1 MDFGLC
7 DRPSPSL
14 VRHFIAHSW
23 GLYRPIVAVP
33 VVWNLLAVPSRKI
46 TKTTLDRSREL
57 RYRAGVFGHA
67 SPRLERNEVLTNIVV
82 SVVRT
87 CTRFALP
94 VVIFSVLLSI
104 GAGFYTARNFS
115 INTDINKLISPDLD
129 WRKRDNQFEEAFD
142 RERLILAVV
151 EAATPELTSSA
162 AKALTAKLQADKKN
176 FEAITALGSGE
187 FFEKNGLL
195 FLPTEEVGKVAGQL
209 ESAAPLIEIMAG
221 DPSIRGLTGAL
232 ETGLAG
238 VKRGQVKLDNAAPP
252 FNLISETVETVLA
265 KGDATFSWRELTSD
279 KPLTDS
285 DKRAFIEIKPI
296 IDYSALEPG
305 KAATDAIRQAA
316 ADLKFPTE
324 YHARVRL
331 TGPVPIANEEYATVQ
346 DGAITNGIGT
356 VVIVLVIL
364 WMALHSGKIIFAVF
378 VNLFIGLAITT
389 AVGLMMVGSL
399 NLLSI
404 AFAVLFIGLGVDFG
418 IQFSVRYRSERFKN
432 DNLTLALEN
441 AARRSAVPLS
451 LAAMATAAG
460 FLCFLPTDY
469 KGISELG
476 KIAGAGMLVAFVTSI
491 TVLPALLD
499 LLNPPGEKEPVGYA
513 FLAPL
518 DLFLEKH
525 RVPIIVGTLLV
536 TVAGLPLLH
545 YMKFDFNPINLRNS
559 KVESIATFL
568 DLRKDPNTGANA
580 INVMTRSEADAKKI
594 EAKLE
599 KLPEVSRVM
608 SLDSFVPDDQPA
620 KLKLIGQ
627 AARTLGPA
635 LNPDS
640 VDPAP
645 SDQENVESL
654 KSSVDS
660 LRKTAGDGKGP
671 GAVAARR
678 LADALQKLAGSNQA
692 TRDKAQDVFVAPMKI
707 VFDQLRNTLQ
717 AQTVTLQN
725 LPPELVDSWKTKDG
739 LMRVEVEPKGDPND
753 NDNLRRFADAVLAAE
768 PTAIGG
774 PVSIL
779 KSGDVIVK
787 AFIHAGI
794 LALVTIGLLL
804 WLTLRRVVDVL
815 MTLVP
820 LLVAGIVTLEICVL
834 IGLPLNF
841 ANIVA
846 LPLLLGVGVAF
857 KIYYVTAW
865 RQGRTNLLQSSLT
878 RAIFFSALTTA
889 TAFGSLWLSS
899 HPGTAS
905 MGKLLAL
912 SLVTTLAAVL
922 LFQPALMGKPR
933 EVKEEDIANDVT

>member
-1 MDFGLC
+1 MPF
-7 DRPSPSL
+7 
-14 VRHFIAHSW
+14 
-23 GLYRPIVAVP
+23 
-33 VVWNLLAVPSRKI
+33 
-46 TKTTLDRSREL
+46 
-57 RYRAGVFGHA
+57 
-67 SPRLERNEVLTNIVV
+67 
-82 SVVRT
+82 
-87 CTRFALP
+87 P

>member
-1 MDFGLC
+1 M
-7 DRPSPSL
+7 
-14 VRHFIAHSW
+14 
-23 GLYRPIVAVP
+23 
-33 VVWNLLAVPSRKI
+33 
-46 TKTTLDRSREL
+46 
-57 RYRAGVFGHA
+57 
-67 SPRLERNEVLTNIVV
+67 LTNIVV

-265 KGDATFSWRELTSD
+265 KGNATFSWRELTSD

-627 AARTLGPA
+627 AAKTLGPA

>member
-1 MDFGLC
+1 M
-7 DRPSPSL
+7 
-14 VRHFIAHSW
+14 
-23 GLYRPIVAVP
+23 
-33 VVWNLLAVPSRKI
+33 
-46 TKTTLDRSREL
+46 
-57 RYRAGVFGHA
+57 
-67 SPRLERNEVLTNIVV
+67 LTNIVV

-94 VVIFSVLLSI
+94 VVIFSLILAVA
-104 GAGFYTARNFS
+104 AGFYTARNFS

-129 WRKRDNQFEEAFD
+129 WRKRDNQFDDAFD
-142 RERLILAVV
+142 RDRLILAVV

-162 AKALTAKLQADKKN
+162 AKALAEKLTTDKKN
-176 FEAITALGSGE
+176 FESVTPLGSGV
-187 FFEKNGLL
+187 FFDRNGLL
-195 FLPTEEVGKVAGQL
+195 FLPTEEVGKVTGQL
-209 ESAAPLIEIMAG
+209 AQSAPLVEIMAG

-238 VKRGQVKLDNAAPP
+238 IKRGEVKLDNTARP
-252 FNLISETVETVLA
+252 FNLISETVETILS

-279 KPLTDS
+279 TPLTDA
-285 DKRAFIEIKPI
+285 DKRAFIEIKPNL
-296 IDYSALEPG
+296 DYSALEPG
-305 KAATDAIRQAA
+305 KDATDAIRQAA
-316 ADLKFPTE
+316 AELKFPTE

-331 TGPVPIANEEYATVQ
+331 TGPVPMANEEYATVQ

-356 VVIVLVIL
+356 VVIVLLIL
-364 WMALHSGKIIFAVF
+364 WMALHSAKIIFAVF
-378 VNLFIGLAITT
+378 VNLFVGLAITT
-389 AVGLMMVGSL
+389 AAGLMMVGSL
-399 NLLSI
+399 NLLSV

-469 KGISELG
+469 RGIAELG
-476 KIAGAGMLVAFVTSI
+476 KIAGAGMLIAFITSI
-491 TVLPALLD
+491 TLLPALLD
-499 LLNPPGEKEPVGYA
+499 LLNPPGEKDPVGYA
-513 FLAPL
+513 FLAPV
-518 DLFLEKH
+518 DEFLEKH
-525 RVPIIVGTLLV
+525 RIPIIVGTLLV
-536 TVAGLPLLH
+536 AIAGMPLLH
-545 YMKFDFNPINLRNS
+545 YMKFDFNPINLRS
-559 KVESIATFL
+559 PKVESIATFL

-580 INVMTRSEADAKKI
+580 INVLTKSEADAKKI

-599 KLPEVSRVM
+599 KLPEVARVM

-620 KLKLIGQ
+620 KLKLIAQ
-627 AARTLGPA
+627 AAQVLGPA
-635 LNPDS
+635 LNPDT

-654 KSSVDS
+654 KSSVDT
-660 LRKTAGDGKGP
+660 LRKNAGDGKGP

-678 LADALQKLAGSNQA
+678 LADALQKLADSNEA
-692 TRDKAQDVFVAPMKI
+692 TRNKTQEIFVAPMKT
-707 VFDQLRNTLQ
+707 VFNQLRSALQ
-717 AQTVTLQN
+717 AQTITLQT
-725 LPPELVDSWKTKDG
+725 LPPEFVASWKAKDG
-739 LMRVEVEPKGDPND
+739 LMRVEAEPKGDPND

-768 PTAIGG
+768 PTAVGG

-779 KSGDVIVK
+779 KSGDVVVN

-794 LALVTIGLLL
+794 LALAGISVLL
-804 WLTLRRVVDVL
+804 WLALRRVTDVL
-815 MTLVP
+815 LTLVP
-820 LLVAGIVTLEICVL
+820 LLVAGIVTMEICVL

-933 EVKEEDIANDVT
+933 EVGKDSEVGNDVT